1 LKDGEDGVATRQII
15 RIDESLCN
23 GCGQCVP
30 ACAEGALE
38 IVDGKARVA
47 AELLCDGLGA
57 CIGEC
62 PEGALVIE
70 VREAEE
76 FDEVAVEGRLRE
88 LGRPS
93 LAASGHDHSAH
104 AGHPGASHPDAGHP
118 HAGHGHGDQAHAG
131 HLHPS
136 PSAAPS
142 AHMGCPGSLAR
153 ELRQSDLV
161 VDSADTAVSSRRPE
175 ESLLQNWPV
184 QLGLVNPHA
193 PFLRHADLLIAA
205 DCAPTA
211 YRLFHE
217 DFLQGRSLVIACPK
231 LDDAQAHYEKLA
243 VLFQTAQPRSV
254 NVVRMEVPCCS
265 GLVAIAQKAAEAAGL
280 DVPIQEIVIGVGGEC
295 QTPQALV
302 AQPAVG

>member
-1 LKDGEDGVATRQII
+1 MATRQII

-38 IVDGKARVA
+38 IVDGKARVV

-57 CIGEC
+57 CLGEC
-62 PEGALVIE
+62 PEGALVVE
-70 VREAEE
+70 VREADE
-76 FDEVAVEGRLRE
+76 FDEAAVEIRLRE

-104 AGHPGASHPDAGHP
+104 TGAA
-118 HAGHGHGDQAHAG
+118 HAGHGHAG
-131 HLHPS
+131 HVRPGHAAASAPPS
-136 PSAAPS
+136 V
-142 AHMGCPGSLAR
+142 HMGCPGSLAR
-153 ELRQSDLV
+153 ELRQSEVLDE
-161 VDSADTAVSSRRPE
+161 SAAAATPSERPS

-231 LDDAQAHYEKLA
+231 LDDAQAHLEKLA
-243 VLFQTAQPRSV
+243 LLFQTAQPRSV
-254 NVVRMEVPCCS
+254 SVVRMEVPCCA
-265 GLVAIAQKAAEAAGL
+265 GLVAIAQKAAQVAEI
-280 DVPIQEIVIGVGGEC
+280 DTPIQEIVIGVGGEC
-295 QTPQALV
+295 LTPALQA
-302 AQPAVG
+302 PR

>member
-1 LKDGEDGVATRQII
+1 MREDSVASRQII

-38 IVDGKARVA
+38 IVDGKARVV

-57 CIGEC
+57 CLGEC
-62 PEGALVIE
+62 PEGALVVE
-70 VREAEE
+70 VREADE
-76 FDEVAVEGRLRE
+76 FDEAAVEIRLRE

-104 AGHPGASHPDAGHP
+104 AGP
-118 HAGHGHGDQAHAG
+118 AHADHDHTG
-131 HLHPS
+131 HARPGRAEAPAPPS
-136 PSAAPS
+136 V
-142 AHMGCPGSLAR
+142 HMGCPGSLAR
-153 ELRQSDLV
+153 ELRQSEALDEP
-161 VDSADTAVSSRRPE
+161 SADANPSERPS

-231 LDDAQAHYEKLA
+231 LDDAQAHLEKLA
-243 VLFQTAQPRSV
+243 VLFQTAQPRSIS
-254 NVVRMEVPCCS
+254 VVRMEVPCCA
-265 GLVAIAQKAAEAAGL
+265 GLVAIAQKAAAEAGI
-280 DVPIQEIVIGVGGEC
+280 DTPIQEIVIGVGGEC
-295 QTPQALV
+295 LTPALQA
-302 AQPAVG
+302 PR